1 VCGPTRRHPI
11 PLNGRQT
18 KRVRLPETQ
27 RTETRLC
34 AWADMVVPSNS
45 GSTREVREES
55 GWADFAQE
63 TVMWAERGSFGPCAQ
78 LISSLFSVFVF
89 LLYLNL
95 EFEFKLGNKI
105 GIPFKYP
112 T

>member
-1 VCGPTRRHPI
+1 VRSHTSASDPARW
-11 PLNGRQT
+11 RQT
-18 KRVRLPETQ
+18 RRVRLPETQ

-34 AWADMVVPSNS
+34 AWANVVVPRDN
-45 GSTREVREES
+45 GSTREVREGS

-63 TVMWAERGSFGPCAQ
+63 TVMWAERGGLGPGSQ
-78 LISSLFSVFVF
+78 LISSLFSVVVF

-95 EFEFKLGNKI
+95 EFEFKLCNKI